1 MLQTVRGV
9 VGVVGRVL
17 LCAVFVAAAL
27 GFTVPQASGVAQLL
41 ARHGWLSSRWAAV
54 LGMALL
60 SVGSVSVVVGYK
72 ARLGAALLLL
82 FLLLT
87 TYFFHGI
94 TLWTLI
100 NAQARQEQ
108 VIFLL
113 TNLSLMG
120 AMLFLIANGP
130 GRMSLDAR
138 RR

>member
-1 MLQTVRGV
+1 MLQTFRGV
-9 VGVVGRVL
+9 LGVVGRVL
-17 LCAVFVAAAL
+17 LCAVFFAAAL
-27 GFTVPQASGVAQLL
+27 GCTTPNPEGVAQVV
-41 ARHGWLSSRWAAV
+41 AGHGLLSSRWAAI
-54 LGMALL
+54 GGICLL
-60 SVGSVSVVVGYK
+60 LVGGVSVMVGYK
-72 ARLGAALLLL
+72 ARIGATFLLL
-82 FLLLT
+82 FLGAT

-94 TLWTLI
+94 SFWTLI